1 MMNPNFNEFV
11 FSNKSSYFSGIINI
25 KMCSES
31 KCYNSCNK
39 FSYYCDDCLF
49 KNEKISI
56 SVDSFNF
63 IGYSLYASNNKYN
76 NNKIVFNK
84 NQIIS
89 LHGGEIISNDEKN
102 KRYGNNF
109 NPFINTILNNSND
122 NSNIIIDSS
131 LQHSLGILLKR
142 SKNYD
147 EINVEL
153 IVIYN
158 HVIEEHNVYIK
169 ALRNIKNNEQL
180 VVYFDGF
187 FDYQSNNY
195 SINIVSEIFIIDNY
209 LKNNTMNYNYVYIF
223 EHLIE
228 KGLLTDI
235 RYEKLRK
242 YSKVKSY
249 NSENVLFLKEEY

>member
-1 MMNPNFNEFV
+1 M
-11 FSNKSSYFSGIINI
+11 
-25 KMCSES
+25 
-31 KCYNSCNK
+31 
-39 FSYYCDDCLF
+39 
-49 KNEKISI
+49 
-56 SVDSFNF
+56 
-63 IGYSLYASNNKYN
+63 
-76 NNKIVFNK
+76 
-84 NQIIS
+84 
-89 LHGGEIISNDEKN
+89 
-102 KRYGNNF
+102 
-109 NPFINTILNNSND
+109 
-122 NSNIIIDSS
+122 
-131 LQHSLGILLKR
+131 
-142 SKNYD
+142 
-147 EINVEL
+147 
-153 IVIYN
+153 
-158 HVIEEHNVYIK
+158 EEHNVYIK

-209 LKNNTMNYNYVYIF
+209 LKNNTLNYNYVYIF

>member
-1 MMNPNFNEFV
+1 MMNPNFSEFV
-11 FSNKSSYFSGIINI
+11 FSNNSSYFSGIINI

-31 KCYNSCNK
+31 KCSNYCNK
-39 FSYYCDDCLF
+39 FSYYCDECLC
-49 KNEKISI
+49 KNEKLII

-63 IGYSLYASNNKYN
+63 IGYGLYASNNEYN

-102 KRYGNNF
+102 IRYGNNF
-109 NPFINTILNNSND
+109 NPFIYTILNNSNE

-131 LQHSLGILLKR
+131 LQHSLGILLKK

-158 HVIEEHNVYIK
+158 HVMEEHNVYIK

-209 LKNNTMNYNYVYIF
+209 LKNNTLNYNYVYIF

-242 YSKVKSY
+242 YSKVQSY
-249 NSENVLFLKEEY
+249 NSEHVLFLKEEH